1 LRSLFA
7 VVASATCLGCAPATD
22 RTPLGKA
29 TVVRDGDGAWSIVV
43 NETLLNEALARTTP
57 LARPVATLRSP
68 SGDPGFPGPIPLAF
82 AANGRIVGRHANQ
95 VLIFES
101 DGTLIRR
108 VGRRGGGPGEFQML
122 NFAELTPGDSI
133 IAFDRSPRR
142 VTVFD
147 ERDAVVSVTPQTDL
161 GITGNAYLVGRLGDG
176 TWIGYVAYV
185 FPPPH
190 VQPGQMFRERHDVFR
205 AWPAER
211 RAAPLLTYYGAEQA
225 VHAATG
231 VMTDVKFARGTAIA
245 VADSASFMLFD
256 QTGTTL
262 RIYDG
267 DATVRGTIE
276 LSAPLPEVTRRE
288 RDSVR
293 RAHPDLEP
301 VISTHKTLVGTSPL
315 RDGARWWFG
324 IGDAPE
330 TILRWVGVGLD
341 GSVVP
346 GPRTGP
352 EQYVY
357 AVNDG
362 LALIVTIDSDGFRRA
377 GLHRWQ

>member
-1 LRSLFA
+1 
-7 VVASATCLGCAPATD
+7 
-22 RTPLGKA
+22 
-29 TVVRDGDGAWSIVV
+29 
-43 NETLLNEALARTTP
+43 
-57 LARPVATLRSP
+57 
-68 SGDPGFPGPIPLAF
+68 
-82 AANGRIVGRHANQ
+82 
-95 VLIFES
+95 
-101 DGTLIRR
+101 
-108 VGRRGGGPGEFQML
+108 
-122 NFAELTPGDSI
+122 
-133 IAFDRSPRR
+133 
-142 VTVFD
+142 
-147 ERDAVVSVTPQTDL
+147 
-161 GITGNAYLVGRLGDG
+161 
-176 TWIGYVAYV
+176 
-185 FPPPH
+185 
-190 VQPGQMFRERHDVFR
+190 
-205 AWPAER
+205 
-211 RAAPLLTYYGAEQA
+211 
-225 VHAATG
+225 
-231 VMTDVKFARGTAIA
+231 
-245 VADSASFMLFD
+245 MLFD

-262 RIYDG
+262 RVYDA
-267 DATVRGTIE
+267 DAVERGTIQ
-276 LSAPLPEVTRRE
+276 LAAPLPEVTRRE

-377 GLHRWQ
+377 GLHRW